1 LAKFAEDFAS
11 PPEELN
17 DARLTEWF
25 AELDTWTM
33 EVAQFCL
40 DFDRG
45 LDLEGALPRPL
56 PAKSALGRAPSS
68 ATV

>member
-1 LAKFAEDFAS
+1 
-11 PPEELN
+11 
-17 DARLTEWF
+17 LTEWF

-56 PAKSALGRAPSS
+56 PARSSAIGRAPSS
-68 ATV
+68 VTI